1 MTWVL
6 ELIDE
11 KKCYWKED
19 AIKAVL
25 PMHETEI
32 ICMIPLCDTRPED
45 QLIWHYNKDRK
56 FSVKLA
62 YWMIMDLLKHWNG
75 KVESS
80 SQKEDKML

>member
-45 QLIWHYNKDRK
+45 QLIWHYNKEK
-56 FSVKLA
+56 NFHKISVL
-62 YWMIMDLLKHWNG
+62 DDNG
-75 KVESS
+75 SLEAL
-80 SQKEDKML
+80 E